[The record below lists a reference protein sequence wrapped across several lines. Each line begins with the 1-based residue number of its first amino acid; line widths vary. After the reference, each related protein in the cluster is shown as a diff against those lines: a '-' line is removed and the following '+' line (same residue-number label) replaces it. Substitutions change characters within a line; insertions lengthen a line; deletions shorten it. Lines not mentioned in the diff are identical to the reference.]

1 MGYFFFLNPK
11 MTLHTASSFTQGPIQ
26 LSGLALVLLLQATS
40 RKELGSHHQNDGT
53 TWSFKG
59 LQLQGR

>member
-1 MGYFFFLNPK
+1 

-40 RKELGSHHQNDGT
+40 RKELGSHQNDGT